1 MPTSLLVS
9 DDEDGCDEE
18 ENSADDLD
26 AAVGEH
32 RVLKGE
38 VGVLHHAGV
47 RRCLGRRCRH
57 VEWARCGRS
66 VQRGRRVV
74 ADGIQVVVANVVDLG
89 QVLPQT
95 VRHLWGIN

>member
-1 MPTSLLVS
+1 MPTTPLVS

-18 ENSADDLD
+18 EYAPNDLD

-32 RVLKGE
+32 RVLEGE

-47 RRCLGRRCRH
+47 RQALVRRRRH
-57 VEWARCGRS
+57 IDGVRGDRG
-66 VQRGRRVV
+66 VQRGRRVA
-74 ADGIQVVVANVVDLG
+74 ADILVVVADVVDLG